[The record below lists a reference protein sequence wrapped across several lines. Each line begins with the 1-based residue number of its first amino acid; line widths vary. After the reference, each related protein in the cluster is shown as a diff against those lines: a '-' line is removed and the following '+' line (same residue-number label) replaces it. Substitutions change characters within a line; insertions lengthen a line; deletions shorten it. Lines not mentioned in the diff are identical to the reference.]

1 MNDVEGDIGALATE
15 AMNLL
20 IEAVEQIPAESWDQ
34 PSNLDG
40 WSLRELVGHALGSA
54 TKIVTLVEGGEIWGR
69 SEPAD
74 WVSEDPAARLREV
87 AARLQVV
94 LPGADLNAP
103 RVSPASEVPLQ
114 RALAFPVSDVTLHS
128 WDLHRSQ
135 GRLIELPE
143 NLLLFCR
150 GLVESIPEE
159 VLRRPG
165 AFGAAQPVP
174 ESATPT
180 AQLMAHLGR
189 SFS

>member
-1 MNDVEGDIGALATE
+1 MNDVKEDIGALATE

-54 TKIVTLVEGGEIWGR
+54 TKIVTLVEGGKIWGR

-74 WVSEDPAARLREV
+74 WVSEDPAARLREL
-87 AARLQVV
+87 AARLQEV
-94 LPGADLNAP
+94 LPGADLDAP
-103 RVSPASEVPLQ
+103 RVSPAGEVPLQ
-114 RALAFPVSDVTLHS
+114 RALAFPISDVALHS

-143 NLLLFCR
+143 NLLM
-150 GLVESIPEE
+150 V
-159 VLRRPG
+159 PG
-165 AFGAAQPVP
+165 AGGVDPRRGAAAAWCVRGG
-174 ESATPT
+174 ATRTRERDADCAVDGPSR
-180 AQLMAHLGR
+180 ALR
-189 SFS
+189 